1 MRDAVFFFFANNNH
15 NKLATKNHKHPIVGN
30 KIDPC
35 RKIFSRAKLFSH
47 AGSASGKLFSHAGGP
62 EKQ

>member
-1 MRDAVFFFFANNNH
+1 MRDAVFFLFANNNH

-35 RKIFSRAKLFSH
+35 GKIFSH
-47 AGSASGKLFSHAGGP
+47 AEAF
-62 EKQ
+62 

>member
-1 MRDAVFFFFANNNH
+1 MRDAGFFLFVNNH

-35 RKIFSRAKLFSH
+35 GKIFSH
-47 AGSASGKLFSHAGGP
+47 AEAF
-62 EKQ
+62 